1 MMKNV
6 QDHSFVRKS

>member
-1 MMKNV
+1 MKNV